1 MTIIVLLGE
10 GDFSFTHSLS
20 LVSTVAANWLRPHTS
35 NPKIHHIHATSLDS
49 RNEVIEKYPSFVS
62 LKFPPFVSVHHNVN
76 ALELSSHSFAE
87 HADFIIWN
95 HPHLGIEQSDTH
107 FQLLC
112 HFFHSL
118 ASIAGPS
125 TSVILSFLTGQ
136 IGRWRVLNAAKRSSF
151 YLARTEL
158 FDESMFP
165 GYSSKRNMS
174 GDSFKSSRARDNWD
188 NDLTSHFLFFRRSEV
203 ESPEWELKSD
213 SLSKTQNFPQENAC
227 TECNKS
233 FRSAQGLKTHS
244 RQVHELK
251 LYSEKDRVE
260 CLICKKVFHGTEA
273 VDMHMKNAHG
283 ELTVTT
289 QNEQVKKQRVD
300 TPDSIACEVC
310 GSTEKDHISEFGRN
324 RRIEV
329 LTCRVCEK
337 EFKSQRAMN
346 QHTNVV
352 HSPNI
357 SVPSLG

>member
-20 LVSTVAANWLRPHTS
+20 HVSTVAANWLRPHTS
-35 NPKIHHIHATSLDS
+35 NQNKHHIHATSLDS
-49 RNEVIEKYPSFVS
+49 RKEVIEKYPAFAS
-62 LKFPPFVSVHHNVN
+62 LKFPPFVSFHHNVN
-76 ALELSSHSFAE
+76 ALELSSHAFTK

-118 ASIAGPS
+118 APLAGPT

-136 IGRWRVLNAAKRSSF
+136 IGRWRVLHAAKRSSF
-151 YLARTEL
+151 YLSRAEL

-188 NDLTSHFLFFRRSEV
+188 NDLTSHFLFFQRSEP
-203 ESPEWELKSD
+203 ESPDWELKSD
-213 SLSKTQNFPQENAC
+213 FLSKTQNFPQGFAC
-227 TECNKS
+227 NECNKC
-233 FRSAQGLKTHS
+233 FRSEQGLKTHS

-251 LYSEKDRVE
+251 LYSEKDTVV
-260 CLICKKVFHGTEA
+260 CLICKKVFQGHEA
-273 VDMHMKNAHG
+273 VDMHMRNAHG
-283 ELTVTT
+283 TLTVKT
-289 QNEQVKKQRVD
+289 QNEQAKKQRVD
-300 TPDSIACEVC
+300 VPDAYECEVC
-310 GSTEKDHISEFGRN
+310 GSRQKDHISEFGRN

-329 LTCRVCEK
+329 LTCSVCEK
-337 EFKSQRAMN
+337 EFKSRRAMH
-346 QHTNVV
+346 QHMNVV
-352 HSPNI
+352 HPTNI